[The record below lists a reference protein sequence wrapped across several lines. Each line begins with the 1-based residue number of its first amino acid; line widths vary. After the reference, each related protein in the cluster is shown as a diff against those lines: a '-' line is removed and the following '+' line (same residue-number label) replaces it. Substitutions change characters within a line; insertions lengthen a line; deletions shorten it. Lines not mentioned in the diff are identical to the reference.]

1 MATHLAA
8 WVDSIDSATLT
19 RIRNLVDDVLNRP
32 SVDRYRVPTAYNYIH
47 WAAALGPNIT
57 RAQIVTPTLG
67 VQRQSLEIVPRARGA
82 LIFTRSMP
90 EIFKPFRPIAL
101 TPDEDLEVQAAED
114 GAGATSVAALVAL
127 GPATLPPPPDGPIRR
142 IRATASV
149 TLTPNTWTTV
159 TLVPDLSLEPGIY
172 TLIHFIPNSAGCI
185 AARALFVGQVFRPG
199 MPGLPGA
206 EPIGADYD
214 DGLFRQL
221 GYYAMG
227 TFKHTD
233 FPQFQFLSAT
243 ADTSETVI
251 MDVVKTG

>member
-8 WVDSIDSATLT
+8 WSDSIDSATLT
-19 RIRNLVDDVLNRP
+19 RIRNLVDDILNRP
-32 SVDRYRVPTAYNYIH
+32 SVDRYRVPTEYSFIH

-67 VQRQSLEIVPRARGA
+67 VQRQSLEIIPRRRGA
-82 LIFTRSMP
+82 SAFSLTAI
-90 EIFKPFRPIAL
+90 EIFKPFTPIAL

-114 GAGATSVAALVAL
+114 AVGASAVYALIAL
-127 GPATLPPPPDGPIRR
+127 GPATLPPPPAGPIRR

-149 TLTPNTWTTV
+149 TLTANAWSTV
-159 TLVPDLSLEPGIY
+159 TLTPDLSLEPGIY
-172 TLIHFIPNSAGCI
+172 TLINFIPISAGVI

-199 MPGLPGA
+199 MPGLAGTEA
-206 EPIGADYD
+206 AAVDYD
-214 DGLFRQL
+214 DALFRQL

-233 FPQFQFLSAT
+233 FPQFQFLSST